1 MTTFE
6 GFSWRRTRAPGS
18 TEPGYRTDDVFFIDA
33 STGWAVNSAGSII
46 KTSDGGDS
54 WVAQA
59 EFEDVYLR
67 SVGFAN
73 ANVGWVGT
81 LTSTHRLL
89 HTTDGGA
96 SWRLVNNLPP
106 GSPPA
111 ICGLSVVD
119 ANTVYGSGT
128 NFPDRPAAIV
138 KTTDGGATWTAINM
152 SAHAAILVDIYF
164 KNAMEGWVVGG
175 RDDVGQ
181 PMARRKR
188 DDVEPVVLHTVD
200 GGATWTDR
208 LEPIR
213 RQMPRGEWGWKIQA
227 LDAQTMFVS
236 LENLLDG
243 AILRSDDGGLNWQ
256 RLRINDRQRNSNLEG
271 IGFVD
276 RDRGWVGGWGDI
288 DFVGGFTSATADG
301 GTTWDDAN
309 QIGFRL
315 NRFRFIGNPVTVGY
329 ASGDTVYKFTDEP
342 APAGIVAGA
351 VAAAA
356 AERRM
361 LHGRAVS
368 IDVDV
373 PNGARRLKVNVWDRF
388 GRHVHLLADEIAP
401 EPGARRLTWDF
412 RDVEGEQQSAGAYIL
427 RVSIDGKSTSHIAYR
442 TDR

>member
-1 MTTFE
+1 MAVIRQEERSMTTLE
-6 GFSWRRTRAPGS
+6 GFSWRRTKAPGS
-18 TEPGYRTDDVFFIDA
+18 TEPGFRTDDVFFIDA

-46 KTSDGGDS
+46 KTSDGGNS
-54 WVAQA
+54 WVSQA

-81 LTSTHRLL
+81 LTFTLRLL

-128 NFPDRPAAIV
+128 NFPDRPAAII

-213 RQMPRGEWGWKIQA
+213 RLMPRGEWGWKIQA
-227 LDAQTMFVS
+227 VDAQTMFVS

-243 AILRSDDGGLNWQ
+243 AILRSDDGGLSWQ
-256 RLRINDRQRNSNLEG
+256 RLRIND
-271 IGFVD
+271 
-276 RDRGWVGGWGDI
+276 
-288 DFVGGFTSATADG
+288 
-301 GTTWDDAN
+301 
-309 QIGFRL
+309 
-315 NRFRFIGNPVTVGY
+315 
-329 ASGDTVYKFTDEP
+329 
-342 APAGIVAGA
+342 
-351 VAAAA
+351 
-356 AERRM
+356 
-361 LHGRAVS
+361 
-368 IDVDV
+368 
-373 PNGARRLKVNVWDRF
+373 
-388 GRHVHLLADEIAP
+388 
-401 EPGARRLTWDF
+401 
-412 RDVEGEQQSAGAYIL
+412 
-427 RVSIDGKSTSHIAYR
+427 
-442 TDR
+442 